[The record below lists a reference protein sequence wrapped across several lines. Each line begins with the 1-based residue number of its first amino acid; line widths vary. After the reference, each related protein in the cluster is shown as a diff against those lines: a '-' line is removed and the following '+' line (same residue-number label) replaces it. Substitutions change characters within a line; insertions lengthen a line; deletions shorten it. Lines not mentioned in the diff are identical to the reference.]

1 MFCNALQAFHLKEI
15 KDAPVMKR
23 EREREREK
31 ERKRERERERKKE
44 ERITFPIGLSSLH

>member
-23 EREREREK
+23 DREREREREI
-31 ERKRERERERKKE
+31 KKTN
-44 ERITFPIGLSSLH
+44 RAKIRNSVSKNKST

>member
-23 EREREREK
+23 EREREREI
-31 ERKRERERERKKE
+31 KKTN
-44 ERITFPIGLSSLH
+44 RAKIRNSVSKNKST

>member
-23 EREREREK
+23 EREREIK
-31 ERKRERERERKKE
+31 KTNRKKV
-44 ERITFPIGLSSLH
+44 RNSVSKNKST

>member
-23 EREREREK
+23 ERERERERERASESEK
-31 ERKRERERERKKE
+31 ER
-44 ERITFPIGLSSLH
+44 

>member
-23 EREREREK
+23 ERERES
-31 ERKRERERERKKE
+31 EREREIKK
-44 ERITFPIGLSSLH
+44 TNSVSKNKST